1 MESHFGLFISI
12 WLKFT
17 FLFTPFFALTMFL
30 SMTKGYVDIERRRL
44 AIRVTAAVAVLCVG
58 VFFFG
63 NIVFKLFGI
72 TLDSFRVGAGV
83 LLFLSAIELV
93 LSKSS
98 SSDTGNPG
106 DEDIAVVPL
115 AMPIV
120 IGPAIIGTLLVLGAD
135 LADPMSKGIGIMA
148 LLFATLTL
156 GGTLLLGT
164 YIERAVGKRN
174 LNILSKVTGLIL
186 SALAAQMIMTG
197 IRNFFA

>member
-1 MESHFGLFISI
+1 MGSHFGLFIAI

-30 SMTKGYVDIERRRL
+30 SLTKGYGAAERRRVAL
-44 AIRVTAAVAVLCVG
+44 RVTGAVAVLCVV

-63 NIVFKLFGI
+63 NTVFKLFGI

-83 LLFLSAIELV
+83 LLFLSAIQLV
-93 LSKSS
+93 QSKPAAA
-98 SSDTGNPG
+98 DAGDPG

-135 LADPMSKGIGIMA
+135 LDDPLGKGIGIAA
-148 LLFATLTL
+148 LMLATATL
-156 GGTLLLGT
+156 GSILLLGT
-164 YIERAVGKRN
+164 YIEHAVGKRN
-174 LNILSKVTGLIL
+174 LKILSKVTGLVL
-186 SALAAQMIMTG
+186 AALAAQMIMAG